1 MMGEKRFQECNILG
15 KTWRYRW
22 YLLLPFQW
30 VWFRYVKPMS
40 VIETEFN
47 EEKGYICD
55 TDRRWKPS
63 GKNLWKILVG
73 SAQGKMK
80 WHWTYEE
87 VMARLR
93 VRK

>member
-1 MMGEKRFQECNILG
+1 MREKRFQECNILG

-30 VWFRYVKPMS
+30 VWFRWIKPMK

-47 EEKGYICD
+47 EEEGYICD
-55 TDRRWKPS
+55 TDRRWYPK
-63 GKNLWKILVG
+63 GRQLWSVLKG
-73 SAQGKMK
+73 SAQCKMN
-80 WHWTYEE
+80 WLYTQEE

-93 VRK
+93 MKR